1 MEKLC
6 QVDSIKKKF
15 SIVNFRNLFTVL
27 QFTICHKDILLKA
40 NIIGIV
46 LVETNWAY
54 IVVDAS
60 PEHIQFLNQ
69 IVAQSKGIPLLVLT
83 VKHEDGAVKVKSH
96 RNISWVDPHCQL
108 SRHQKSQHIQI
119 DVSIIGGYFQ
129 KGIQSLLA
137 RSDATI
143 GGSF

>member
-1 MEKLC
+1 L
-6 QVDSIKKKF
+6 
-15 SIVNFRNLFTVL
+15 L
-27 QFTICHKDILLKA
+27 FTICHKDILLKA

-46 LVETNWAY
+46 LIETNWAY

-69 IVAQSKGIPLLVLT
+69 IVAQSKGIPFLVLT
-83 VKHEDGAVKVKSH
+83 VKHEDGAVEVKPN
-96 RNISWVDPHCQL
+96 RNISWVNPHCQL
-108 SRHQKSQHIQI
+108 SRHQKSHVQI